1 MVTNIESATKEEL
14 LFELKKLRN
23 EFDSFRATIDLD
35 ITERSKIEN
44 SLRESEKRFR
54 TIFEDSPM
62 GVALVE
68 SVSGKICE
76 VNQMFANIV
85 GRTRTEMTSLDWIS
99 ITHPDDLEMDLHNQ
113 SQLVSGKING
123 FQMEKRYIRPDGSFV
138 WINMT
143 ISRLIR
149 EDNMPMLHLCM
160 IEDITERKKS
170 EEEIRRQADLL
181 NLAQDSIIVKQFNSR
196 ITYWNKGAEYT
207 YGWMRD
213 EVIGKVSHELLGTV
227 FPCPLE
233 SIKSDLIGKGYWEGE
248 LTHTTKNGSKIIVA
262 SRWQLQKDRNNCP
275 LAILEINNNITEK
288 KLIEEALY
296 SKSSLLEA
304 QLDSVTEG
312 ILVVDDQNIR
322 ILINKRFI
330 DLFNVPKHIL
340 EDKEDSKLL
349 QYITGLTKD
358 PASFLEKIYYLNT
371 HTNEKSHDEIE
382 FINGLILDR
391 YSAPVLGKD
400 RNSYGRIWTF
410 HDITRLKNA
419 ELEIKLKNAELQK
432 VTTEKDKF
440 YAIIAHDLRGPL
452 GAIMGMTEMMT
463 DEAEYFSEEERKEL
477 TFNIKD
483 SVRNTFDLLEQLL
496 QWTGMQRGLTD
507 FKPRLL
513 PLKDVAE
520 ESLKVFVETARIKSV
535 ELSIIIPQRLFVFA
549 DRNMLQAIIRNLV
562 SNALKFTPSGG
573 TITINAKQEENNF
586 SQISITD
593 TGIGM
598 CTEILNNL
606 FKLDVNTKRL
616 GINGE
621 QSTGLGLLLCQE
633 FVERHGGKIKVES
646 EEGKGS
652 AFSFTIPCQE
662 NDQELP

>member
-1 MVTNIESATKEEL
+1 
-14 LFELKKLRN
+14 
-23 EFDSFRATIDLD
+23 
-35 ITERSKIEN
+35 
-44 SLRESEKRFR
+44 
-54 TIFEDSPM
+54 
-62 GVALVE
+62 
-68 SVSGKICE
+68 
-76 VNQMFANIV
+76 
-85 GRTRTEMTSLDWIS
+85 
-99 ITHPDDLEMDLHNQ
+99 
-113 SQLVSGKING
+113 
-123 FQMEKRYIRPDGSFV
+123 
-138 WINMT
+138 
-143 ISRLIR
+143 
-149 EDNMPMLHLCM
+149 
-160 IEDITERKKS
+160 
-170 EEEIRRQADLL
+170 
-181 NLAQDSIIVKQFNSR
+181 
-196 ITYWNKGAEYT
+196 
-207 YGWMRD
+207 
-213 EVIGKVSHELLGTV
+213 
-227 FPCPLE
+227 
-233 SIKSDLIGKGYWEGE
+233 
-248 LTHTTKNGSKIIVA
+248 
-262 SRWQLQKDRNNCP
+262 
-275 LAILEINNNITEK
+275 
-288 KLIEEALY
+288 
-296 SKSSLLEA
+296 
-304 QLDSVTEG
+304 
-312 ILVVDDQNIR
+312 
-322 ILINKRFI
+322 
-330 DLFNVPKHIL
+330 
-340 EDKEDSKLL
+340 
-349 QYITGLTKD
+349 
-358 PASFLEKIYYLNT
+358 
-371 HTNEKSHDEIE
+371 
-382 FINGLILDR
+382 
-391 YSAPVLGKD
+391 
-400 RNSYGRIWTF
+400 
-410 HDITRLKNA
+410 
-419 ELEIKLKNAELQK
+419 
-432 VTTEKDKF
+432 
-440 YAIIAHDLRGPL
+440 
-452 GAIMGMTEMMT
+452 MGMTEMMT